1 MLETL
6 QLNLEQR
13 KAASALNG
21 YNLVIASAGTGK
33 TSTIV
38 GRILHLLN
46 NGIKPEEILLLTFT
60 NKASN
65 EMIARVAKY
74 SKLSSKIE
82 AGTFHAV
89 AYRYLKEHYPNLSL
103 KQPKELRKLLE
114 SIVDTKNALNATDE
128 DKKPYTSQHLYALYS
143 LYTNALKQEDF
154 SAWLSSKNPE
164 HAPYAAFYE
173 NILEEFENTKKKHD
187 YIDYN
192 DLLLLFKKAMLERP
206 SPYKEVLCDE
216 FQDTNPLQESILDAI
231 NPPSLFCV
239 GDYDQSIYA
248 FNGADISIIS
258 NFTQKYKNARVFT
271 LTKNYRSSKE
281 ILDLANQVIQHNQ
294 RIYPKN
300 LEVVKSGKFNK
311 PTLLNYNDNIAQC
324 QDIAKRIVMRKNFK
338 EVAVIFRNNASA
350 DQLEAA
356 LRSHNVPSKRKG
368 SASFFE
374 SKEVAL
380 ALDICALLFN
390 PKDIMAAIHILSCI
404 SDIGSNTAKDIHEA
418 LMLLGNGD
426 LKSAL
431 IQPNQEA
438 KIYTKKKEITSMGLF
453 EEIFALENSSRFN
466 SVMDK
471 AFHSHP
477 VLMHPKISLNGA
489 KMLSDFFI
497 LYTKAPTHSPSALI
511 KHILESAFFQTFKT
525 RLLKERSKNKDGSYN
540 EFKKLQAQKRFNEK
554 MDLLSSLAKNYQ
566 NLGRFLNGTLI
577 GSSEATQGEGVNL
590 LSVHA
595 SKGLEFKDVYIIDL
609 MEGRFPNHKLM
620 NTGGGI
626 EEERRLFY
634 VAITRAKENLWLSYA
649 KNELRENAKPKEHKP
664 SVFLYEAGLLKPDS
678 K

>member
-6 QLNLEQR
+6 QLNPEQL
-13 KAASALNG
+13 KAAKALKG

-38 GRILHLLN
+38 GRILYLLD

-74 SKLSSKIE
+74 SQSSSKIE

-103 KQPKELRKLLE
+103 KQPKELKKLLE
-114 SIVDTKNALNATDE
+114 SIVDTKNALTDD

-154 SAWLSSKNPE
+154 SAWLSNKNPE
-164 HAPYAAFYE
+164 HTPYAAFYE
-173 NILEEFENTKKKHD
+173 NILDEFENTKKKHN

-192 DLLLLFKKAMLERP
+192 DLLLLFKQAMLERP

-258 NFTQKYKNARVFT
+258 NFTQKYKNAQVFT

-281 ILDLANQVIQHNQ
+281 ILDLANQVIQRNE

-300 LEVVKSGKFNK
+300 LEVVKSGHFNK
-311 PTLLNYNDNIAQC
+311 PALLNYNDNIAQC

-380 ALDICALLFN
+380 ALDICALIFN
-390 PKDIMAAIHILSCI
+390 PKDIMAAIHVLSYI
-404 SDIGSNTAKDIHEA
+404 SDVGSNTAKDIHEA

-426 LKSAL
+426 LKLAL
-431 IQPNQEA
+431 THPSKEA

-466 SVMDK
+466 SVIDK

-497 LYTKAPTHSPSALI
+497 LYTKAPTHSPSTLI

-540 EFKKLQAQKRFNEK
+540 EFKKLQVQKRFNEK

-664 SVFLYEAGLLKPDS
+664 SVFLYEAGLLKPDL

>member
-6 QLNLEQR
+6 QLNPEQL
-13 KAASALNG
+13 KAAKALKG

-38 GRILHLLN
+38 GRILYLLD

-74 SKLSSKIE
+74 SQSSSKIE

-103 KQPKELRKLLE
+103 KQPKELKKLLE
-114 SIVDTKNALNATDE
+114 SIVDTKNALTDD

-154 SAWLSSKNPE
+154 SAWLSHKNPE
-164 HAPYAAFYE
+164 HTPYAAFYE
-173 NILEEFENTKKKHD
+173 NILDEFENTKKKHN

-192 DLLLLFKKAMLERP
+192 DLLLLFKQAMLERP

-281 ILDLANQVIQHNQ
+281 ILDLANQVIQHNE

-300 LEVVKSGKFNK
+300 LEVVKSGHFNK
-311 PTLLNYNDNIAQC
+311 PALLNYNDNIAQC

-380 ALDICALLFN
+380 ALDICTLIFN
-390 PKDIMAAIHILSCI
+390 PKDIMAAIHVLSHI

-426 LKSAL
+426 LKLAL
-431 IQPNQEA
+431 IQPDKEA

-466 SVMDK
+466 SVIDK

-477 VLMHPKISLNGA
+477 VLMHPKISPNGA
-489 KMLSDFFI
+489 KMLGDFFI

-664 SVFLYEAGLLKPDS
+664 SVFLYEAGLLKPDL

>member
-6 QLNLEQR
+6 QLNPEQL
-13 KAASALNG
+13 KAAKALKG

-38 GRILHLLN
+38 GRILYLLD
-46 NGIKPEEILLLTFT
+46 NGIRPEEILLLTFT

-74 SKLSSKIE
+74 SKSSSKIE

-103 KQPKELRKLLE
+103 KQPKELKKLLE
-114 SIVDTKNALNATDE
+114 SIVDTKNALTDD

-154 SAWLSSKNPE
+154 SAWLSNKNPE
-164 HAPYAAFYE
+164 HTPYAAFYE
-173 NILEEFENTKKKHD
+173 NILDEFENTKKKHN

-192 DLLLLFKKAMLERP
+192 DLLLLFKQAMLERP

-258 NFTQKYKNARVFT
+258 NFTQKYKNAQVFT

-281 ILDLANQVIQHNQ
+281 ILDLANQVIQRNE

-300 LEVVKSGKFNK
+300 LEVVKSGHFNK
-311 PTLLNYNDNIAQC
+311 PMLLNYNDNIAQC

-380 ALDICALLFN
+380 ALDICALIFN
-390 PKDIMAAIHILSCI
+390 PKDIMAAIHVLSHI

-426 LKSAL
+426 LKLAL
-431 IQPNQEA
+431 IQPNKEA

-466 SVMDK
+466 SVIDK

-664 SVFLYEAGLLKPDS
+664 SVFLYEAGLLKPDL

>member
-6 QLNLEQR
+6 QLNPEQL
-13 KAASALNG
+13 KAAKALKG

-38 GRILHLLN
+38 GRILYLLD

-74 SKLSSKIE
+74 SQSSSKIE

-103 KQPKELRKLLE
+103 KQPKELKKLLE
-114 SIVDTKNALNATDE
+114 SIVDTKNALTDD

-154 SAWLSSKNPE
+154 SAWLSHKNPE
-164 HAPYAAFYE
+164 HTPYAAFYE
-173 NILEEFENTKKKHD
+173 NILDEFENTKKKHN

-192 DLLLLFKKAMLERP
+192 DLLLLFKQAMLERP

-281 ILDLANQVIQHNQ
+281 ILDLANQVIQRNE

-300 LEVVKSGKFNK
+300 LEVVKSGRFNK
-311 PTLLNYNDNIAQC
+311 PALLNYNDNIAQC

-380 ALDICALLFN
+380 ALDICALIFN
-390 PKDIMAAIHILSCI
+390 PKDIMAAIHVLSHI

-426 LKSAL
+426 LKLAL
-431 IQPNQEA
+431 IEPDKEA

-466 SVMDK
+466 SVIDK

-489 KMLSDFFI
+489 KMLNDFFI

-664 SVFLYEAGLLKPDS
+664 SVFLYEAGLLKPDL

>member
-6 QLNLEQR
+6 QLNPEQL
-13 KAASALNG
+13 KAAKALKG

-38 GRILHLLN
+38 GRILYLLD

-74 SKLSSKIE
+74 SKSSSKIE

-103 KQPKELRKLLE
+103 KQPKELKKLLE
-114 SIVDTKNALNATDE
+114 SIVDTKSALTDD

-154 SAWLSSKNPE
+154 SAWLSNKNPE
-164 HAPYAAFYE
+164 HTPYAAFYE
-173 NILEEFENTKKKHD
+173 NILDEFENTKKKHN

-192 DLLLLFKKAMLERP
+192 DLLLLFKQAMLERP

-258 NFTQKYKNARVFT
+258 NFTQKYKNAQVFT

-281 ILDLANQVIQHNQ
+281 ILDLANQVIQRNE

-300 LEVVKSGKFNK
+300 LEVVKSGHFNK
-311 PTLLNYNDNIAQC
+311 PALLNYNDNIAQC

-380 ALDICALLFN
+380 ALDICALIFN
-390 PKDIMAAIHILSCI
+390 PKDIMAAIHVLSHI

-426 LKSAL
+426 LKLAL
-431 IQPNQEA
+431 THPNKEA

-466 SVMDK
+466 GVMDK

-664 SVFLYEAGLLKPDS
+664 SVFLYEAGLLKPDL

>member
-6 QLNLEQR
+6 QLNPEQL
-13 KAASALNG
+13 KAAKALKG

-38 GRILHLLN
+38 GRILYLLD

-74 SKLSSKIE
+74 SKSSSKIE

-103 KQPKELRKLLE
+103 KQPKELKKLLE
-114 SIVDTKNALNATDE
+114 SIVDTKNALTDD

-154 SAWLSSKNPE
+154 SAWLSNKNPE
-164 HAPYAAFYE
+164 HTPYAAFYE
-173 NILEEFENTKKKHD
+173 NILDEFENTKKKHN

-192 DLLLLFKKAMLERP
+192 DLLLLFKQAMLERP

-258 NFTQKYKNARVFT
+258 NFTQKYKNAQVFT

-281 ILDLANQVIQHNQ
+281 ILDLANQVIQHNE

-300 LEVVKSGKFNK
+300 LEVVKSGHFNK
-311 PTLLNYNDNIAQC
+311 PALLNYNDNIAQC

-380 ALDICALLFN
+380 ALDICALIFN
-390 PKDIMAAIHILSCI
+390 PKDIMAAIHVLSHI

-426 LKSAL
+426 LKLAL
-431 IQPNQEA
+431 IQPDKEA

-466 SVMDK
+466 SVIDK

-477 VLMHPKISLNGA
+477 VLMHPKISPNGA

-497 LYTKAPTHSPSALI
+497 LYAKAPTHSPSALI

-664 SVFLYEAGLLKPDS
+664 SVFLYEAGLLKPDL

>member
-6 QLNLEQR
+6 QLNPEQL
-13 KAASALNG
+13 KAAKALKG

-38 GRILHLLN
+38 GRILYLLD

-103 KQPKELRKLLE
+103 KQPKELKKLLE
-114 SIVDTKNALNATDE
+114 SIVDTKNALTDD

-154 SAWLSSKNPE
+154 SAWLSNKNPE
-164 HAPYAAFYE
+164 HTPYAAFYE
-173 NILEEFENTKKKHD
+173 NILDEFENTKKKHN

-192 DLLLLFKKAMLERP
+192 DLLLLFKQAMLERP

-258 NFTQKYKNARVFT
+258 NFTQKYKNAQVFT

-281 ILDLANQVIQHNQ
+281 ILDLANQVIQHNE

-300 LEVVKSGKFNK
+300 LEVVKSGHFNK

-380 ALDICALLFN
+380 ALDICTLIFN
-390 PKDIMAAIHILSCI
+390 PKDIMAAIHVLSHI

-426 LKSAL
+426 LKLAL
-431 IQPNQEA
+431 THPNKEA

-466 SVMDK
+466 SVIDK

-497 LYTKAPTHSPSALI
+497 LYTKTPTHSPSALI
-511 KHILESAFFQTFKT
+511 KHILESVFFQTFKT

-664 SVFLYEAGLLKPDS
+664 SVFLYEAGLLKPDL

>member
-6 QLNLEQR
+6 QLNPEQL
-13 KAASALNG
+13 KAAKALKG

-38 GRILHLLN
+38 GRILYLLD

-74 SKLSSKIE
+74 FKSSSKIE

-103 KQPKELRKLLE
+103 KQPKELKKLLE
-114 SIVDTKNALNATDE
+114 SIVDTKNALTDD

-154 SAWLSSKNPE
+154 SAWLSNKNPE
-164 HAPYAAFYE
+164 HTPYAAFYE
-173 NILEEFENTKKKHD
+173 NILDEFENTKKKHN

-192 DLLLLFKKAMLERP
+192 DLLLLFKQAMLERP

-281 ILDLANQVIQHNQ
+281 ILDLANQVIQHNE

-300 LEVVKSGKFNK
+300 LEVVKSGHFNK
-311 PTLLNYNDNIAQC
+311 PALLNYNDNIAQC

-390 PKDIMAAIHILSCI
+390 PKDIMAAIHVLSCI
-404 SDIGSNTAKDIHEA
+404 NDIGSNTAKDIHEA

-426 LKSAL
+426 LKLAL
-431 IQPNQEA
+431 THPNKEA

-466 SVMDK
+466 SVIDK
-471 AFHSHP
+471 AFYSHP

-489 KMLSDFFI
+489 KTLSDFFI

-664 SVFLYEAGLLKPDS
+664 SVFLYEAGLLKPDF

>member
-6 QLNLEQR
+6 QLNPEQL
-13 KAASALNG
+13 KAAKALKG

-38 GRILHLLN
+38 GRILYLLD

-74 SKLSSKIE
+74 SQSSSKIE

-103 KQPKELRKLLE
+103 KQPKELKKLLE
-114 SIVDTKNALNATDE
+114 SIVDTKNALTDD

-154 SAWLSSKNPE
+154 SAWLSHKNPE
-164 HAPYAAFYE
+164 HTPYAAFYE
-173 NILEEFENTKKKHD
+173 NILDEFENTKKKHN

-192 DLLLLFKKAMLERP
+192 DLLLLFKQAMLERP

-258 NFTQKYKNARVFT
+258 NFTQKYKNAQVFT

-281 ILDLANQVIQHNQ
+281 ILDLANQVIQHNE

-300 LEVVKSGKFNK
+300 LEVVKSGHFNK
-311 PTLLNYNDNIAQC
+311 PALLNYNDNIAQC

-380 ALDICALLFN
+380 ALDICALIFN
-390 PKDIMAAIHILSCI
+390 PKDIMAAIHVLSHI

-426 LKSAL
+426 LKLAL
-431 IQPNQEA
+431 IQPDKEA

-466 SVMDK
+466 SVIDK

-489 KMLSDFFI
+489 KMLSDFFT

>member
-6 QLNLEQR
+6 QLNPEQL
-13 KAASALNG
+13 KAAKALKG

-38 GRILHLLN
+38 GRILYLLD

-74 SKLSSKIE
+74 SQSSSKIE

-103 KQPKELRKLLE
+103 KQPKELKKLLE
-114 SIVDTKNALNATDE
+114 SIVDTKNALTDD

-154 SAWLSSKNPE
+154 SAWLSNKNPE
-164 HAPYAAFYE
+164 HTPYAAFYE
-173 NILEEFENTKKKHD
+173 NILDEFENTKKKHN

-192 DLLLLFKKAMLERP
+192 DLLLLFKQAMLERP

-258 NFTQKYKNARVFT
+258 NFTQKYKNAQVFT

-281 ILDLANQVIQHNQ
+281 ILDLANQVIQHNE

-300 LEVVKSGKFNK
+300 LEVVKSGHFNK
-311 PTLLNYNDNIAQC
+311 PVLLNYNDNIAQC

-356 LRSHNVPSKRKG
+356 LRSNNVPSKRKG

-380 ALDICALLFN
+380 ALDICALIFN
-390 PKDIMAAIHILSCI
+390 PKDIMAAIHVLSHI

-426 LKSAL
+426 LKLAL
-431 IQPNQEA
+431 IQPDKEA

-466 SVMDK
+466 SVIDK

-497 LYTKAPTHSPSALI
+497 LYTKAPTHSPSTLI

-525 RLLKERSKNKDGSYN
+525 RLLKERSKNKDGSCN
-540 EFKKLQAQKRFNEK
+540 EFKKLQVQKRFNEK

-664 SVFLYEAGLLKPDS
+664 SVFLYEAGLLKPDL

>member
-1 MLETL
+1 M
-6 QLNLEQR
+6 QLNPEQL
-13 KAASALNG
+13 KAAKALKG

-38 GRILHLLN
+38 GRILYLLD

-74 SKLSSKIE
+74 SKSSSKIE

-103 KQPKELRKLLE
+103 KQPKELKKLLE
-114 SIVDTKNALNATDE
+114 SIVDTKNAIDD

-154 SAWLSSKNPE
+154 SAWLSNKNPE
-164 HAPYAAFYE
+164 HTPYAAFYE
-173 NILEEFENTKKKHD
+173 NILDEFENTKKKHN

-192 DLLLLFKKAMLERP
+192 DLLLLFKQAMLERP

-258 NFTQKYKNARVFT
+258 NFTQKYKNAQVFT

-281 ILDLANQVIQHNQ
+281 ILDLANQVIQRNE

-300 LEVVKSGKFNK
+300 LEVVKSGHFNK
-311 PTLLNYNDNIAQC
+311 PVLLNYNDNIAQC

-356 LRSHNVPSKRKG
+356 LRFHNVPSKRKG

-380 ALDICALLFN
+380 ALDICALIFN
-390 PKDIMAAIHILSCI
+390 PKDIMAAIHVLSYI

-426 LKSAL
+426 LKLAL
-431 IQPNQEA
+431 THPSKEA

-466 SVMDK
+466 SVIDK

-649 KNELRENAKPKEHKP
+649 KNELRENTKPKEHKP
-664 SVFLYEAGLLKPDS
+664 SVFLYEAGLLKPDL

>member
-6 QLNLEQR
+6 QLNPEQL
-13 KAASALNG
+13 KAAKALKG

-38 GRILHLLN
+38 GRILYLLD

-89 AYRYLKEHYPNLSL
+89 AYRYLKEHYPDLSL

-114 SIVDTKNALNATDE
+114 SIVDTKNALTDD

-154 SAWLSSKNPE
+154 SAWLSHKNPE
-164 HAPYAAFYE
+164 HTPYAAFYE
-173 NILEEFENTKKKHD
+173 NILDEFENTKKKHN

-192 DLLLLFKKAMLERP
+192 DLLLLFKQAMLERP

-258 NFTQKYKNARVFT
+258 NFTQKYKNAQVFT

-281 ILDLANQVIQHNQ
+281 ILDLANQVIQHNE

-300 LEVVKSGKFNK
+300 LEVVKSGHFNK
-311 PTLLNYNDNIAQC
+311 PALLNYNDNIAQC

-356 LRSHNVPSKRKG
+356 LRSYNVPSKRKG

-380 ALDICALLFN
+380 ALDICALIFN
-390 PKDIMAAIHILSCI
+390 PKDIMAAIHVLSHI

-426 LKSAL
+426 LKLAL
-431 IQPNQEA
+431 THPNKEA

-466 SVMDK
+466 SVIDK

-489 KMLSDFFI
+489 KMLSDFFT

-511 KHILESAFFQTFKT
+511 KHILESVFFQTFKT

-664 SVFLYEAGLLKPDS
+664 SVFLYEAGLLKPDL

>member
-6 QLNLEQR
+6 QLNPDQL
-13 KAASALNG
+13 KAAKALKG

-38 GRILHLLN
+38 GRILYLLD

-103 KQPKELRKLLE
+103 KQPKELKKLLE
-114 SIVDTKNALNATDE
+114 SIVDTKNALTDD

-154 SAWLSSKNPE
+154 SAWLSNKNPE
-164 HAPYAAFYE
+164 HTPYAAFYE
-173 NILEEFENTKKKHD
+173 NILDEFENTKKKHN

-192 DLLLLFKKAMLERP
+192 DLLLLFKQAMLERP

-258 NFTQKYKNARVFT
+258 NFTQKYKNAQVFT

-281 ILDLANQVIQHNQ
+281 ILDLANQVIQRNE

-300 LEVVKSGKFNK
+300 LEVVKSGHFNK
-311 PTLLNYNDNIAQC
+311 PALLNYNDNIAQC

-380 ALDICALLFN
+380 ALDICALIFN
-390 PKDIMAAIHILSCI
+390 PKDIMAAIHVLSHI

-426 LKSAL
+426 LKLAL
-431 IQPNQEA
+431 IQPDKEA

-466 SVMDK
+466 GVIDK

-664 SVFLYEAGLLKPDS
+664 SVFLYEAGLLKPDL

>member
-6 QLNLEQR
+6 QLNPEQL
-13 KAASALNG
+13 KAAKALKG

-38 GRILHLLN
+38 GRILYLLD

-74 SKLSSKIE
+74 SQSSSKIE

-114 SIVDTKNALNATDE
+114 SIVDTKNALTDD
-128 DKKPYTSQHLYALYS
+128 DKKPYTSQHLYGLYS

-154 SAWLSSKNPE
+154 SAWLSHKNPE
-164 HAPYAAFYE
+164 HTPYAAFYE
-173 NILEEFENTKKKHD
+173 NILDEFENTKKKHN

-192 DLLLLFKKAMLERP
+192 DLLLLFKQAMLERP

-258 NFTQKYKNARVFT
+258 NFTQKYKNAQVFT

-281 ILDLANQVIQHNQ
+281 ILDLANQVIQHNE

-300 LEVVKSGKFNK
+300 LEVVKSGHFNK
-311 PTLLNYNDNIAQC
+311 PALLNYNDNIAQC

-380 ALDICALLFN
+380 ALDICALIFN
-390 PKDIMAAIHILSCI
+390 PKDIMAAIHVLSYI

-418 LMLLGNGD
+418 LMLLGNND
-426 LKSAL
+426 LKLAL
-431 IQPNQEA
+431 THPNKEA

-466 SVMDK
+466 SVIDK

-664 SVFLYEAGLLKPDS
+664 SVFLYEAGLLKPDL

>member
-6 QLNLEQR
+6 QLNPEQL
-13 KAASALNG
+13 KAAKALKG

-38 GRILHLLN
+38 GRILYLLD

-74 SKLSSKIE
+74 FKSSSKIE

-103 KQPKELRKLLE
+103 KQPKELKKLLE
-114 SIVDTKNALNATDE
+114 SIVDTKNALTDD

-164 HAPYAAFYE
+164 HTPYAAFYE
-173 NILEEFENTKKKHD
+173 NILDEFENTKKKHN

-192 DLLLLFKKAMLERP
+192 DLLLLFKQAMLERP

-258 NFTQKYKNARVFT
+258 NFTQKYKNAQVFT

-281 ILDLANQVIQHNQ
+281 ILDLANQVIQRNE

-300 LEVVKSGKFNK
+300 LEVVKSGHFNK
-311 PTLLNYNDNIAQC
+311 PALLNYNDNIAQC

-380 ALDICALLFN
+380 ALDICALIFN
-390 PKDIMAAIHILSCI
+390 PKDIMAAIHVLSHI

-426 LKSAL
+426 LKLAL
-431 IQPNQEA
+431 IQPNKEA

-453 EEIFALENSSRFN
+453 EEIFTLENSSRFN
-466 SVMDK
+466 SVIDK

-664 SVFLYEAGLLKPDS
+664 SVFLYEAGLLKPDL

>member
-6 QLNLEQR
+6 QLNPEQL
-13 KAASALNG
+13 KAAKALKG

-38 GRILHLLN
+38 GRILHLLD

-74 SKLSSKIE
+74 FKSSSKIE

-114 SIVDTKNALNATDE
+114 SIVDTKNAIDD

-154 SAWLSSKNPE
+154 SAWLSNKNPE
-164 HAPYAAFYE
+164 HTPYAALYE
-173 NILEEFENTKKKHD
+173 NILEEFENTKKKHN

-258 NFTQKYKNARVFT
+258 NFTQKYKNAQVFT

-281 ILDLANQVIQHNQ
+281 ILDLANQVIQRNE

-380 ALDICALLFN
+380 ALDICMLLFN
-390 PKDIMAAIHILSCI
+390 PKDIMAAIHILSYI

-431 IQPNQEA
+431 IQPNKEV

-466 SVMDK
+466 SVIDK

-489 KMLSDFFI
+489 KTLSDFFT
-497 LYTKAPTHSPSALI
+497 LYTKAPTHSPIALI

>member
-6 QLNLEQR
+6 QLNPEQL
-13 KAASALNG
+13 KAAKALKG

-38 GRILHLLN
+38 GRILYLLD

-103 KQPKELRKLLE
+103 KQPKELKKLLE
-114 SIVDTKNALNATDE
+114 SIVDTKNALTDD

-154 SAWLSSKNPE
+154 SAWLSHKNPE
-164 HAPYAAFYE
+164 HTPYATFYE
-173 NILEEFENTKKKHD
+173 NILDEFENTKKKHN

-192 DLLLLFKKAMLERP
+192 DLLLLFKQAMLERP

-258 NFTQKYKNARVFT
+258 NFTQKYKNAQVFT

-281 ILDLANQVIQHNQ
+281 ILDLANQVIQRNE

-300 LEVVKSGKFNK
+300 LEVVKSGHFNK
-311 PTLLNYNDNIAQC
+311 PALLNYNDNIAQC

-380 ALDICALLFN
+380 ALDICTLIFN
-390 PKDIMAAIHILSCI
+390 PKDIMAAIHVLSYI

-431 IQPNQEA
+431 IQPDKEA

-466 SVMDK
+466 SVIDK

-664 SVFLYEAGLLKPDS
+664 SVFLYEAGLLKPDL

>member
-6 QLNLEQR
+6 QLNPEQL
-13 KAASALNG
+13 KAAKALKG

-38 GRILHLLN
+38 GRILYLLD

-74 SKLSSKIE
+74 FKSSSKIE

-103 KQPKELRKLLE
+103 KQPKELKKLLE
-114 SIVDTKNALNATDE
+114 SIVDTKNALTDD

-154 SAWLSSKNPE
+154 STWLSNKNPE
-164 HAPYAAFYE
+164 HTPYAAFYE
-173 NILEEFENTKKKHD
+173 NILDEFENTKKKHN

-192 DLLLLFKKAMLERP
+192 DLLLLFKQAMLERP

-258 NFTQKYKNARVFT
+258 NFTQKYKNAQVFT

-281 ILDLANQVIQHNQ
+281 ILDLANQVIQRNE

-300 LEVVKSGKFNK
+300 LEVVKSGHFNK
-311 PTLLNYNDNIAQC
+311 PALLNYNDNIAQC

-380 ALDICALLFN
+380 ALDICALIFN
-390 PKDIMAAIHILSCI
+390 PKDIMAAIHVLSCI
-404 SDIGSNTAKDIHEA
+404 SDIGSNTAKDIHET

-426 LKSAL
+426 LKLAL
-431 IQPNQEA
+431 THPNKEA

-466 SVMDK
+466 SVIDK
-471 AFHSHP
+471 AFYSHP

-511 KHILESAFFQTFKT
+511 KHILESVFFQTFKT

-540 EFKKLQAQKRFNEK
+540 EFKKLQVQKRFNEK

-664 SVFLYEAGLLKPDS
+664 SVFLYEAGLLKPDL

>member
-6 QLNLEQR
+6 QLNPEQL
-13 KAASALNG
+13 KAAKALKG

-38 GRILHLLN
+38 GRILYLLD

-103 KQPKELRKLLE
+103 KQPKELKKLLE
-114 SIVDTKNALNATDE
+114 SIVDTKNALTDD

-154 SAWLSSKNPE
+154 SAWLSHKNPE
-164 HAPYAAFYE
+164 HTPYAAFYE
-173 NILEEFENTKKKHD
+173 NILDEFENTKKKHN

-192 DLLLLFKKAMLERP
+192 DLLLLFKQAMLERP

-281 ILDLANQVIQHNQ
+281 ILDLANQVIQRNE

-300 LEVVKSGKFNK
+300 LEVVKSGHFNK
-311 PTLLNYNDNIAQC
+311 PALLNYNDNIAQC

-356 LRSHNVPSKRKG
+356 LRSYNVPSKRKG

-380 ALDICALLFN
+380 ALDICALIFN
-390 PKDIMAAIHILSCI
+390 PKDIMAAIHVLSHI

-426 LKSAL
+426 LKLAL
-431 IQPNQEA
+431 THPSKEA

-466 SVMDK
+466 SVIDK

-664 SVFLYEAGLLKPDS
+664 SVFLYEAGLLKPDL

>member
-6 QLNLEQR
+6 QLNPEQL
-13 KAASALNG
+13 KAAKALKG

-38 GRILHLLN
+38 GRILYLLD

-74 SKLSSKIE
+74 SQSSSKIE

-103 KQPKELRKLLE
+103 KQPKELKKLLE
-114 SIVDTKNALNATDE
+114 SIVDTKNALTDD
-128 DKKPYTSQHLYALYS
+128 DKKPYTPQHLYALYS

-154 SAWLSSKNPE
+154 SAWLSNKNPE
-164 HAPYAAFYE
+164 HTPYAAFYE
-173 NILEEFENTKKKHD
+173 NILDEFENTKKKHN

-192 DLLLLFKKAMLERP
+192 DLLLLFKQAMLERP

-258 NFTQKYKNARVFT
+258 NFTQKYKNAQVFT

-281 ILDLANQVIQHNQ
+281 ILDLANQVIQRNE

-300 LEVVKSGKFNK
+300 LEVVKSGHFNK
-311 PTLLNYNDNIAQC
+311 PALLNYNDNIAQC

-380 ALDICALLFN
+380 ALDICALIFN
-390 PKDIMAAIHILSCI
+390 PKDIMAAIHVLSYI

-426 LKSAL
+426 LKLAL
-431 IQPNQEA
+431 IQPNKEA

-466 SVMDK
+466 SVIDK

-511 KHILESAFFQTFKT
+511 KHILESVFFQTFKT

-540 EFKKLQAQKRFNEK
+540 EFKKLQAQKRFHEK

-609 MEGRFPNHKLM
+609 MESRFPNHKLM

-664 SVFLYEAGLLKPDS
+664 SVFLYEAGLLKPDL

>member
-6 QLNLEQR
+6 QLNSEQL
-13 KAASALNG
+13 KAAKALKG

-38 GRILHLLN
+38 GRILYLLD
-46 NGIKPEEILLLTFT
+46 NGIRPEEILLLTFT

-74 SKLSSKIE
+74 SKSSSKIE

-103 KQPKELRKLLE
+103 KQPKELKKLLE
-114 SIVDTKNALNATDE
+114 SIVDTKNALTDD

-154 SAWLSSKNPE
+154 SAWLSHKNPE
-164 HAPYAAFYE
+164 HTPYAAFYE
-173 NILEEFENTKKKHD
+173 NILDEFENTKKKHN

-192 DLLLLFKKAMLERP
+192 DLLLLFKQAMLERP

-281 ILDLANQVIQHNQ
+281 ILDLANQVIQHNE

-300 LEVVKSGKFNK
+300 LEVVKSGHFNK
-311 PTLLNYNDNIAQC
+311 PALLNYNDNIAQC

-380 ALDICALLFN
+380 ALDICTLIFN
-390 PKDIMAAIHILSCI
+390 PKDIMAAIHVLSHI

-426 LKSAL
+426 LKLAL
-431 IQPNQEA
+431 THPSKEA

-466 SVMDK
+466 SVIDK

-664 SVFLYEAGLLKPDS
+664 SVFLYEAGLLKPDL

>member
-1 MLETL
+1 
-6 QLNLEQR
+6 
-13 KAASALNG
+13 
-21 YNLVIASAGTGK
+21 
-33 TSTIV
+33 
-38 GRILHLLN
+38 
-46 NGIKPEEILLLTFT
+46 
-60 NKASN
+60 
-65 EMIARVAKY
+65 
-74 SKLSSKIE
+74 
-82 AGTFHAV
+82 
-89 AYRYLKEHYPNLSL
+89 
-103 KQPKELRKLLE
+103 
-114 SIVDTKNALNATDE
+114 
-128 DKKPYTSQHLYALYS
+128 
-143 LYTNALKQEDF
+143 
-154 SAWLSSKNPE
+154 
-164 HAPYAAFYE
+164 
-173 NILEEFENTKKKHD
+173 
-187 YIDYN
+187 
-192 DLLLLFKKAMLERP
+192 MLERP

-258 NFTQKYKNARVFT
+258 NFTQKYKNAQVFT

-281 ILDLANQVIQHNQ
+281 ILDLANQVIQHNE

-300 LEVVKSGKFNK
+300 LEVVKSGHFNK
-311 PTLLNYNDNIAQC
+311 PALLNYNDNIAQC

-380 ALDICALLFN
+380 ALDICALIFN
-390 PKDIMAAIHILSCI
+390 PKDIMAAIHVLSYI

-426 LKSAL
+426 LKLAL
-431 IQPNQEA
+431 IQPDKEA

-466 SVMDK
+466 SVIDK

-477 VLMHPKISLNGA
+477 VLMHPKISPNGA
-489 KMLSDFFI
+489 KMLSDFFT

-664 SVFLYEAGLLKPDS
+664 SVFLYEAGLLKPDL

>member
-6 QLNLEQR
+6 QLNPEQL
-13 KAASALNG
+13 KAAKALKG

-38 GRILHLLN
+38 GRILHLLD

-103 KQPKELRKLLE
+103 KQPKELKKLLE
-114 SIVDTKNALNATDE
+114 SIVDTKNALTDD

-154 SAWLSSKNPE
+154 SAWLSNKNPE
-164 HAPYAAFYE
+164 HTPYAAFYE
-173 NILEEFENTKKKHD
+173 NILDEFENTKKKHN

-192 DLLLLFKKAMLERP
+192 DLLLLFKQAMLERP

-258 NFTQKYKNARVFT
+258 NFTQKYKNAQVFT

-281 ILDLANQVIQHNQ
+281 ILDLANQVIQRNE

-300 LEVVKSGKFNK
+300 LEVVKSGHFNK
-311 PTLLNYNDNIAQC
+311 PALLNYNDNIAQC

-380 ALDICALLFN
+380 ALDICALIFN
-390 PKDIMAAIHILSCI
+390 PKDIMAAIHVLSHI

-426 LKSAL
+426 LKLAL
-431 IQPNQEA
+431 IQPDKEA

-466 SVMDK
+466 SVIDK

-477 VLMHPKISLNGA
+477 VLMHPKISPNGA

-664 SVFLYEAGLLKPDS
+664 SVFLYEAGLLKPDL

>member
-1 MLETL
+1 
-6 QLNLEQR
+6 
-13 KAASALNG
+13 
-21 YNLVIASAGTGK
+21 
-33 TSTIV
+33 
-38 GRILHLLN
+38 
-46 NGIKPEEILLLTFT
+46 
-60 NKASN
+60 
-65 EMIARVAKY
+65 
-74 SKLSSKIE
+74 
-82 AGTFHAV
+82 
-89 AYRYLKEHYPNLSL
+89 
-103 KQPKELRKLLE
+103 
-114 SIVDTKNALNATDE
+114 
-128 DKKPYTSQHLYALYS
+128 
-143 LYTNALKQEDF
+143 
-154 SAWLSSKNPE
+154 AWLSNKNPE
-164 HAPYAAFYE
+164 HTPYAAFYE
-173 NILEEFENTKKKHD
+173 NILDEFENTKKKHN

-258 NFTQKYKNARVFT
+258 NFTQKYKNAQVFT

-281 ILDLANQVIQHNQ
+281 ILDLANQVIQRNE

-368 SASFFE
+368 STSFFE

-390 PKDIMAAIHILSCI
+390 PKDIMAAIHILSYI

-426 LKSAL
+426 LKLAL
-431 IQPNQEA
+431 THPSKEA

-466 SVMDK
+466 SVIDR

-489 KMLSDFFI
+489 KMLSDFFT

>member
-6 QLNLEQR
+6 QLNPEQL
-13 KAASALNG
+13 KAAKALKG

-38 GRILHLLN
+38 GRILYLLD

-74 SKLSSKIE
+74 SKSSSKIE

-103 KQPKELRKLLE
+103 KQPKELKKLLE
-114 SIVDTKNALNATDE
+114 SIVDTKNALTDD

-164 HAPYAAFYE
+164 HTPYAAFYE
-173 NILEEFENTKKKHD
+173 NILDEFENTKKKHN

-192 DLLLLFKKAMLERP
+192 DLLLLFKQAMLERP

-258 NFTQKYKNARVFT
+258 NFTQKYKNAQVFT

-281 ILDLANQVIQHNQ
+281 ILDLANQVIQRNE

-300 LEVVKSGKFNK
+300 LEVVKSGHFNK
-311 PTLLNYNDNIAQC
+311 PALLNYNDNIAQC

-356 LRSHNVPSKRKG
+356 LRSYNVPSKRKG

-380 ALDICALLFN
+380 ALDICALIFN
-390 PKDIMAAIHILSCI
+390 PKDIMAAIHVLSHI

-426 LKSAL
+426 LKLAL
-431 IQPNQEA
+431 THPSKEA

-466 SVMDK
+466 SVIDK

-497 LYTKAPTHSPSALI
+497 LYAKAPTHSPSALI

-577 GSSEATQGEGVNL
+577 GSSETTQGEGVNL

-664 SVFLYEAGLLKPDS
+664 SVFLYEAGLLKPDF

>member
-6 QLNLEQR
+6 QLNPEQL
-13 KAASALNG
+13 KAAKALKG

-38 GRILHLLN
+38 GRILYLLD

-74 SKLSSKIE
+74 FKSSSKIE

-103 KQPKELRKLLE
+103 KQPKELKKLLE
-114 SIVDTKNALNATDE
+114 SIVDTKNAIDD

-154 SAWLSSKNPE
+154 SAWLSHKNPE
-164 HAPYAAFYE
+164 HTPYAALYE
-173 NILEEFENTKKKHD
+173 NILDEFENTKKKHN

-192 DLLLLFKKAMLERP
+192 DLLMLFKQAMLERP

-258 NFTQKYKNARVFT
+258 NFTQKYKNAHVFT

-281 ILDLANQVIQHNQ
+281 ILDLANQVIQRNE

-300 LEVVKSGKFNK
+300 LEVVKSGHFNK
-311 PTLLNYNDNIAQC
+311 PALLNYNDNIAQC

-380 ALDICALLFN
+380 ALDICALIFN
-390 PKDIMAAIHILSCI
+390 PKDIMAAIHVLSHI

-426 LKSAL
+426 LKLAL
-431 IQPNQEA
+431 IQPDKEA

-466 SVMDK
+466 SVIDK
-471 AFHSHP
+471 VFHSHP

-497 LYTKAPTHSPSALI
+497 LYTKAPIHSPSALI

-540 EFKKLQAQKRFNEK
+540 EFKKLQVQKRFNEK

-577 GSSEATQGEGVNL
+577 GSNEATQGEGVNL

-664 SVFLYEAGLLKPDS
+664 SVFLYEAGLLKPDL

>member
-6 QLNLEQR
+6 QLNPEQL
-13 KAASALNG
+13 KAAKALKG

-38 GRILHLLN
+38 GRILYLLD

-103 KQPKELRKLLE
+103 KQPKELKKLLE
-114 SIVDTKNALNATDE
+114 SIVDTKNALTDD

-154 SAWLSSKNPE
+154 SAWLSNKNPE
-164 HAPYAAFYE
+164 HTPYAAFYE
-173 NILEEFENTKKKHD
+173 NILDEFENTKKKHN

-192 DLLLLFKKAMLERP
+192 DLLLLFKQAMLERP

-281 ILDLANQVIQHNQ
+281 ILDLANQVIQHNE

-300 LEVVKSGKFNK
+300 LEVVKSGHFNK
-311 PTLLNYNDNIAQC
+311 PALLNYNDNIAQC

-380 ALDICALLFN
+380 ALDICALIFN
-390 PKDIMAAIHILSCI
+390 PKDIMAAIHVLSHI

-426 LKSAL
+426 LKLAL
-431 IQPNQEA
+431 IQPDKEA

-466 SVMDK
+466 GVIDK

-489 KMLSDFFI
+489 KMLGDFFI
-497 LYTKAPTHSPSALI
+497 LYTKAPTHSPSTLI

-540 EFKKLQAQKRFNEK
+540 EFKKLQVQKRFNEK

-664 SVFLYEAGLLKPDS
+664 SVFLYEAGLLKPDL

>member
-6 QLNLEQR
+6 QLNPEQL
-13 KAASALNG
+13 KAAKALKG

-38 GRILHLLN
+38 GRILYLLD

-74 SKLSSKIE
+74 FKSSSKIE

-103 KQPKELRKLLE
+103 KQPKELKKLLE
-114 SIVDTKNALNATDE
+114 SIVDTKNALTD
-128 DKKPYTSQHLYALYS
+128 DNKKPYTSQHLYALYS

-154 SAWLSSKNPE
+154 SAWLSHKNPE
-164 HAPYAAFYE
+164 HTPYAAFYE
-173 NILEEFENTKKKHD
+173 NILDEFENTKKKHN

-192 DLLLLFKKAMLERP
+192 DLLLLFKQAMLERP

-258 NFTQKYKNARVFT
+258 NFTQKYKNAQVFT

-281 ILDLANQVIQHNQ
+281 ILDLANQVIQHNE

-300 LEVVKSGKFNK
+300 LEVVKSGHFNK
-311 PTLLNYNDNIAQC
+311 PALLNYNDNIAQC

-356 LRSHNVPSKRKG
+356 LRSYNVPSKRKG

-380 ALDICALLFN
+380 ALDICALIFN
-390 PKDIMAAIHILSCI
+390 PKDIMAAIHVLSHI

-426 LKSAL
+426 LKLAL
-431 IQPNQEA
+431 THPNKEA

-466 SVMDK
+466 SVIDK

-489 KMLSDFFI
+489 KMLSDFFT

-511 KHILESAFFQTFKT
+511 KHILESVFFQTFKT

-664 SVFLYEAGLLKPDS
+664 SVFLYEAGLLKPDL

>member
-6 QLNLEQR
+6 QLNPEQL
-13 KAASALNG
+13 KAAKALKG

-38 GRILHLLN
+38 GRILYLLD

-74 SKLSSKIE
+74 SKSSSKIE

-103 KQPKELRKLLE
+103 KQPKELKKLLE
-114 SIVDTKNALNATDE
+114 SIVDTKNALTDD

-164 HAPYAAFYE
+164 HTPYAAFYE
-173 NILEEFENTKKKHD
+173 NILDEFENTKKKHN

-192 DLLLLFKKAMLERP
+192 DLLLLFKQAMLERP

-258 NFTQKYKNARVFT
+258 NFTQKYKNAQVFT

-281 ILDLANQVIQHNQ
+281 ILDLANQVIQRNE

-300 LEVVKSGKFNK
+300 LEVVKSGHFNK
-311 PTLLNYNDNIAQC
+311 PALLNYNDNIAQC

-356 LRSHNVPSKRKG
+356 LRSYNVPSKRKG

-380 ALDICALLFN
+380 ALDICALIFN
-390 PKDIMAAIHILSCI
+390 PKDIMAAIHVLSHI

-426 LKSAL
+426 LKLAL
-431 IQPNQEA
+431 THPSKEA

-466 SVMDK
+466 SVIDK

-477 VLMHPKISLNGA
+477 VLMHPKISPNGA

-497 LYTKAPTHSPSALI
+497 LYAKAPTHSPSALI

-664 SVFLYEAGLLKPDS
+664 SVFLYEAGLLKPDL

>member
-6 QLNLEQR
+6 QLNPEQL
-13 KAASALNG
+13 KAAKALKG

-38 GRILHLLN
+38 GRILYLLD

-74 SKLSSKIE
+74 SKSSSKIE

-103 KQPKELRKLLE
+103 KQPKELKKLLE
-114 SIVDTKNALNATDE
+114 SIVDTKNALTDD

-154 SAWLSSKNPE
+154 SAWLSHKNPE
-164 HAPYAAFYE
+164 HTPYAAFYE
-173 NILEEFENTKKKHD
+173 NILDEFENTKKKHN

-192 DLLLLFKKAMLERP
+192 DLLLLFKQAMLERP

-258 NFTQKYKNARVFT
+258 NFTQKYKNAQVFT

-281 ILDLANQVIQHNQ
+281 ILDLANQVIQRNE

-300 LEVVKSGKFNK
+300 LEVVKSGHFNK
-311 PTLLNYNDNIAQC
+311 PALLNYNDNIAQC

-380 ALDICALLFN
+380 ALDICALIFN
-390 PKDIMAAIHILSCI
+390 PKDIMAAIHVLSHI

-426 LKSAL
+426 LKLAL
-431 IQPNQEA
+431 THPSKEA
-438 KIYTKKKEITSMGLF
+438 KIYTKKKEITFMGLF

-466 SVMDK
+466 SMIDK

-477 VLMHPKISLNGA
+477 VLMHPKISPNGA

-664 SVFLYEAGLLKPDS
+664 SVFLYEAGLLKPDL

>member
-6 QLNLEQR
+6 QLNPEQL
-13 KAASALNG
+13 KAAKALKG

-38 GRILHLLN
+38 GRILYLLD

-74 SKLSSKIE
+74 SKSSSKIE

-103 KQPKELRKLLE
+103 KQPKELKKLLE
-114 SIVDTKNALNATDE
+114 SIVDTKNAIDD

-154 SAWLSSKNPE
+154 SAWLSHKNPE
-164 HAPYAAFYE
+164 HMPYAAFYE
-173 NILEEFENTKKKHD
+173 NILDEFENTKKKHN

-192 DLLLLFKKAMLERP
+192 DLLLLFKQAMLERP

-258 NFTQKYKNARVFT
+258 NFTQKYKNAQVFT

-281 ILDLANQVIQHNQ
+281 ILDLANQVIQHNE

-300 LEVVKSGKFNK
+300 LEVVKSGHFNK
-311 PTLLNYNDNIAQC
+311 PALLNYNDNIAQC

-380 ALDICALLFN
+380 ALDICALIFN
-390 PKDIMAAIHILSCI
+390 PKDIMAAIHVLSHI

-426 LKSAL
+426 LKLAL
-431 IQPNQEA
+431 IQPNKEA

-466 SVMDK
+466 SVIDK

-497 LYTKAPTHSPSALI
+497 LYTKAPIHSPSALI

-540 EFKKLQAQKRFNEK
+540 EFKKPQAQKRFNEK

-664 SVFLYEAGLLKPDS
+664 SVFLYEAGLLKPDL

>member
-6 QLNLEQR
+6 QLNPEQL
-13 KAASALNG
+13 KAAKALKG

-38 GRILHLLN
+38 GRILYLLD

-74 SKLSSKIE
+74 SQSSSKIE

-114 SIVDTKNALNATDE
+114 SIVDTKNALTDD

-154 SAWLSSKNPE
+154 SAWLSNKNPE
-164 HAPYAAFYE
+164 HMPYAAFYE
-173 NILEEFENTKKKHD
+173 NILDEFENTKKKHN

-192 DLLLLFKKAMLERP
+192 DLLLLFKQAMLERP

-281 ILDLANQVIQHNQ
+281 ILDLANQVIQRNE

-300 LEVVKSGKFNK
+300 LEVVKSGHFNK
-311 PTLLNYNDNIAQC
+311 PALLNYNDNIAQC

-380 ALDICALLFN
+380 ALDICALIFN
-390 PKDIMAAIHILSCI
+390 PKDIMAAIHVLSYI

-426 LKSAL
+426 LKLAL
-431 IQPNQEA
+431 THPNKEA

-466 SVMDK
+466 SVIDK

-477 VLMHPKISLNGA
+477 VLMHPKISFNGA

-497 LYTKAPTHSPSALI
+497 LYTKVPTHSPSALI

-649 KNELRENAKPKEHKP
+649 KNELRENAKPREHKP
-664 SVFLYEAGLLKPDS
+664 SVFLYEAGLLKPDL

>member
-6 QLNLEQR
+6 QLNPEQL
-13 KAASALNG
+13 KAAKALKG

-38 GRILHLLN
+38 GRILYLLD

-103 KQPKELRKLLE
+103 KQPKELKKLLE
-114 SIVDTKNALNATDE
+114 SIVDTKNALTDD

-154 SAWLSSKNPE
+154 SAWLSNKNPE
-164 HAPYAAFYE
+164 HTPYAAFYE
-173 NILEEFENTKKKHD
+173 NILDEFENTKKKHN

-192 DLLLLFKKAMLERP
+192 DLLLLFKQAMLERP

-258 NFTQKYKNARVFT
+258 NFTQKYKNAQVFT

-281 ILDLANQVIQHNQ
+281 ILDLANQVIQHNE

-300 LEVVKSGKFNK
+300 LEVVKSGHFNK
-311 PTLLNYNDNIAQC
+311 PMLLNYNDNIAQC

-380 ALDICALLFN
+380 ALDICALIFN
-390 PKDIMAAIHILSCI
+390 PKDIMAAIHVLSHI

-426 LKSAL
+426 LKLAL
-431 IQPNQEA
+431 THPNKEA

-466 SVMDK
+466 SVIDK

-489 KMLSDFFI
+489 KMLGDFFI

-511 KHILESAFFQTFKT
+511 KHILESVFFQTFKT

>member
-6 QLNLEQR
+6 QLNPEQL
-13 KAASALNG
+13 KAAKALKG

-38 GRILHLLN
+38 GRILYLLD

-74 SKLSSKIE
+74 SKSSSKIE

-103 KQPKELRKLLE
+103 KQPKELKKLLE
-114 SIVDTKNALNATDE
+114 SIVDTKNALTDD

-154 SAWLSSKNPE
+154 SAWLSHKNPE
-164 HAPYAAFYE
+164 HTPYATFYE
-173 NILEEFENTKKKHD
+173 NILDAFENTKKKHN

-192 DLLLLFKKAMLERP
+192 DLLLLFKQAMLERP

-258 NFTQKYKNARVFT
+258 NFTQKYKNAQVFT

-281 ILDLANQVIQHNQ
+281 ILDLANQVIQHNE

-300 LEVVKSGKFNK
+300 LEVVKSGHFNK
-311 PTLLNYNDNIAQC
+311 PALLNYNDNIAQC

-380 ALDICALLFN
+380 ALDICALIFN
-390 PKDIMAAIHILSCI
+390 PKDIMAAIHVLSYI

-426 LKSAL
+426 LKLAL
-431 IQPNQEA
+431 THPNKEA

-466 SVMDK
+466 SVIDK

-525 RLLKERSKNKDGSYN
+525 HLLKERSKNKDGSYN

-664 SVFLYEAGLLKPDS
+664 SVFLYEAGLLKPDF

>member
-6 QLNLEQR
+6 QLNPEQL
-13 KAASALNG
+13 KAAKALKG

-38 GRILHLLN
+38 GRILYLLD

-74 SKLSSKIE
+74 SKSSSKIE

-103 KQPKELRKLLE
+103 KQPKELKKLLE
-114 SIVDTKNALNATDE
+114 SIVDTKNVLTDD

-154 SAWLSSKNPE
+154 SAWLSNKNPE
-164 HAPYAAFYE
+164 HTPYAAFYE
-173 NILEEFENTKKKHD
+173 NILDEFENTKKKHN

-192 DLLLLFKKAMLERP
+192 DLLLLFKQAMLERP

-281 ILDLANQVIQHNQ
+281 ILDLANQVIQRNE

-300 LEVVKSGKFNK
+300 LEVVKSGHFNK
-311 PTLLNYNDNIAQC
+311 PALLNYNDNIAQC

-380 ALDICALLFN
+380 ALDICALIFN
-390 PKDIMAAIHILSCI
+390 PKDIMAAIHVLSHI

-426 LKSAL
+426 LKLAL
-431 IQPNQEA
+431 THPNKEA

-466 SVMDK
+466 SVIDK

-497 LYTKAPTHSPSALI
+497 LYTKAPIHSPSALI
-511 KHILESAFFQTFKT
+511 RHILESAFFQTFKT

-664 SVFLYEAGLLKPDS
+664 SVFLYEAGLLKPDL

>member
-6 QLNLEQR
+6 QLNPEQL
-13 KAASALNG
+13 KAAKALKG

-38 GRILHLLN
+38 GRILYLLD

-74 SKLSSKIE
+74 SKLGSKIE

-103 KQPKELRKLLE
+103 KQPKELKKLLE
-114 SIVDTKNALNATDE
+114 SIVDTKNALTDD

-154 SAWLSSKNPE
+154 SAWLSNKNPE
-164 HAPYAAFYE
+164 HTPYAAFYE
-173 NILEEFENTKKKHD
+173 NILDEFENTKKKHN

-192 DLLLLFKKAMLERP
+192 DLLLLFKQAMLERP

-258 NFTQKYKNARVFT
+258 NFTQKYKNAQVFT

-281 ILDLANQVIQHNQ
+281 ILDLANQVIQHNE

-300 LEVVKSGKFNK
+300 LEVVKSGHFNK
-311 PTLLNYNDNIAQC
+311 PALLNYNDNIAQC

-380 ALDICALLFN
+380 ALDICALIFN
-390 PKDIMAAIHILSCI
+390 SKDIMAAIHVLSHI

-418 LMLLGNGD
+418 LMLLGDGD
-426 LKSAL
+426 LKLAL
-431 IQPNQEA
+431 THPNKEA

-466 SVMDK
+466 SVIDK

-664 SVFLYEAGLLKPDS
+664 SVFLYEAGLLKPDL

>member
-6 QLNLEQR
+6 QLNPEQL
-13 KAASALNG
+13 KAAKALKG

-38 GRILHLLN
+38 GRILYLLD

-74 SKLSSKIE
+74 FKSSSKIE

-103 KQPKELRKLLE
+103 KQPKELKKLLE
-114 SIVDTKNALNATDE
+114 SIVDTKNALTDD

-154 SAWLSSKNPE
+154 SAWLSNKNPE
-164 HAPYAAFYE
+164 HTPYAAFYE
-173 NILEEFENTKKKHD
+173 NILDEFENTKKKHN

-192 DLLLLFKKAMLERP
+192 DLLLLFKQAMLERP

-258 NFTQKYKNARVFT
+258 NFTQKYKNAQVFT

-281 ILDLANQVIQHNQ
+281 ILDLANQVIQRNE

-300 LEVVKSGKFNK
+300 LEVVKSGHFNK
-311 PTLLNYNDNIAQC
+311 PALLNYNDNIAQC

-380 ALDICALLFN
+380 ALDICALIFN
-390 PKDIMAAIHILSCI
+390 PKDIMAAIHVLSHI

-418 LMLLGNGD
+418 LMLLGNSD
-426 LKSAL
+426 LKLAL
-431 IQPNQEA
+431 IQPDKEA

-466 SVMDK
+466 SVIDK

-511 KHILESAFFQTFKT
+511 KHIIESAFFQTFKT

-664 SVFLYEAGLLKPDS
+664 SVFLYEAGLLKPDL

>member
-6 QLNLEQR
+6 QLNPEQL
-13 KAASALNG
+13 KAAKALKG

-38 GRILHLLN
+38 GRILYLLD

-74 SKLSSKIE
+74 SQSSSKIE

-103 KQPKELRKLLE
+103 KQPKELKKLLE
-114 SIVDTKNALNATDE
+114 SIVDTKNALTDD

-154 SAWLSSKNPE
+154 SAWLSHKNPE
-164 HAPYAAFYE
+164 HTPYAAFYE
-173 NILEEFENTKKKHD
+173 NILDEFENTKKKHN

-192 DLLLLFKKAMLERP
+192 DLLLLFKQAMLERP

-258 NFTQKYKNARVFT
+258 NFTQKYKNAQVFT

-281 ILDLANQVIQHNQ
+281 ILDLANQVIQRNE

-300 LEVVKSGKFNK
+300 LEVVKSGHFNK
-311 PTLLNYNDNIAQC
+311 PALLNYNDNIAQC

-380 ALDICALLFN
+380 ALDICALIFN
-390 PKDIMAAIHILSCI
+390 PKDIMAAIHVLSHI

-426 LKSAL
+426 LKLAL
-431 IQPNQEA
+431 THPNKEA

-466 SVMDK
+466 SVIDK

-664 SVFLYEAGLLKPDS
+664 SVFLYEAGLLKPDL

>member
-6 QLNLEQR
+6 QLNPEQL
-13 KAASALNG
+13 KAAKALKG

-38 GRILHLLN
+38 GRILYLLD

-74 SKLSSKIE
+74 FKSSSKIE

-103 KQPKELRKLLE
+103 KQPKELKKLLE
-114 SIVDTKNALNATDE
+114 SIVDTKNALTDD

-154 SAWLSSKNPE
+154 SAWLSHKNPE
-164 HAPYAAFYE
+164 HTPYAAFYE
-173 NILEEFENTKKKHD
+173 NILDEFENTKKKHN

-192 DLLLLFKKAMLERP
+192 DLLLLFKQAMLERP

-258 NFTQKYKNARVFT
+258 NFTQKYKNAQVFT

-281 ILDLANQVIQHNQ
+281 ILDLANQVIQRNE

-300 LEVVKSGKFNK
+300 LEVVKSGRFNK

-380 ALDICALLFN
+380 ALDICALIFN

-426 LKSAL
+426 LKLAL
-431 IQPNQEA
+431 THPSKEA

-466 SVMDK
+466 SVIDK
-471 AFHSHP
+471 AFYSHP

-497 LYTKAPTHSPSALI
+497 LYTKAPIHSPSALI

-577 GSSEATQGEGVNL
+577 GSNEATQGEGVNL

-664 SVFLYEAGLLKPDS
+664 SVFLYEAGLLKPDL

>member
-6 QLNLEQR
+6 QLNPEQL
-13 KAASALNG
+13 KAAKALKG

-38 GRILHLLN
+38 GRILYLLD

-74 SKLSSKIE
+74 SQSSSKIE

-103 KQPKELRKLLE
+103 KQPKELKKLLE
-114 SIVDTKNALNATDE
+114 SIVDTKNALTDD

-154 SAWLSSKNPE
+154 STWLSNKNPE
-164 HAPYAAFYE
+164 HTPYAAFYE
-173 NILEEFENTKKKHD
+173 NILDEFENTKKKHN

-192 DLLLLFKKAMLERP
+192 DLLLLFKQAMLERP

-258 NFTQKYKNARVFT
+258 NFTQKYKNAQVFT

-281 ILDLANQVIQHNQ
+281 ILDLANQVIQRNE

-300 LEVVKSGKFNK
+300 LEVVKSGHFNK
-311 PTLLNYNDNIAQC
+311 PALLNYNDNIAQC

-380 ALDICALLFN
+380 ALDICALIFN
-390 PKDIMAAIHILSCI
+390 PKDIMAAIHVLSHI

-426 LKSAL
+426 LKLAL
-431 IQPNQEA
+431 IQPNKEA

-466 SVMDK
+466 SVIDK

-497 LYTKAPTHSPSALI
+497 LYTKAPIHSPSALI

-540 EFKKLQAQKRFNEK
+540 EFKKLQVQKRFNEK

-664 SVFLYEAGLLKPDS
+664 SVFLYEAGLLKPDL